1 MRVLKFGGT
10 SVGDAESINRVI
22 DVVSKHDEEQLVLVF
37 SAMGKTTDHLVEI
50 GDLAAMG
57 KLAQALGE
65 VSTLRA
71 SHFDIIGRLLSD
83 SPDREAVI
91 ELCDQT
97 FRTIEEIAK
106 SVSVLSDLSQAVKAR
121 LLGFGEL
128 LSTHILAATFAARG
142 IRVKLCD
149 ARDLMITSPNPIEA
163 EPIFE
168 ETARRCQEKLQP
180 LLDQGLTVITQGFIS
195 RALEGPSQPGIMTTL
210 GRGGSDY
217 TAALIG
223 AALGAEEIE
232 IWTDVDGIMT
242 ADPSLVPEARS
253 IPVMSFKEAAELA
266 FFGARVLHPKTLVP
280 AVERNIPVRVLNTRH
295 PDGTGTVIL
304 AEVEENGQSVKS
316 IAYKEGM
323 TLVNLVSTRM
333 FKAQGFLRRVFAIF
347 DRYRLAPDVVATS
360 EVSVAVAFWDDSR
373 LPMVIEALREL
384 GSVRIKPK
392 QAVVC
397 VVGERL
403 KEVPGIVCQVFEDLR
418 DTKTSMVSMGGSEI
432 NLSFVVDE
440 EALPQVIN
448 RLHHRFFSSS
458 TSASHCCQE
467 EDENE

>member
-1 MRVLKFGGT
+1 
-10 SVGDAESINRVI
+10 VI
-22 DVVSKHDEEQLVLVF
+22 EVVRRHDEEQLVLVF

-50 GDLAAMG
+50 GALAAMG
-57 KLAQALGE
+57 KLSQALGE
-65 VSTLRA
+65 VSALRA
-71 SHFDIIGRLLSD
+71 SHFDIIGRLLTD
-83 SPDREAVI
+83 SPGKDAVI
-91 ELCDQT
+91 EFCDQT
-97 FRTIEEIAK
+97 FRTIEEMAR
-106 SVSVLSDLSQAVKAR
+106 SVSVLTDLSQAVKAR
-121 LLGFGEL
+121 LLGYGEL
-128 LSTHILAATFAARG
+128 LSTHILAAAFAAEG
-142 IRVKLCD
+142 LRVRLSD
-149 ARDLMITSPNPIEA
+149 ARDLMVTSPDPIEA
-163 EPIFE
+163 EPYFE
-168 ETARRCQEKLQP
+168 ETARRCQEQLQP
-180 LLDQGLTVITQGFIS
+180 LLDQGLTVVTQGFIS
-195 RALEGPSQPGIMTTL
+195 RAKEGPSLPGIMTTL

-223 AALGAEEIE
+223 AALGADEIE

-242 ADPSLVPEARS
+242 ADPSLVNEARP
-253 IPVMSFKEAAELA
+253 IPAMSFKEAAELA

-280 AVERNIPVRVLNTRH
+280 AVERNIPVRVLNTRR
-295 PDGTGTVIL
+295 PEGTGTVIL
-304 AEVEENGQSVKS
+304 AEVEENGQPVKS

-347 DRYRLAPDVVATS
+347 DRHRLAPDVVATS
-360 EVSVAVAFWDDSR
+360 EVAVAVAFWDDSR

-384 GSVRIKPK
+384 GSVRVKPE

-440 EALPQVIN
+440 EALPQVIS
-448 RLHHRFFSSS
+448 RLHQRFFSDP
-458 TSASHCCQE
+458 TQAAGGAEKE
-467 EDENE
+467 ERKND